1 MITHED
7 LIGLGYTHLYSWNN
21 RDFYDKAGFK
31 VILHLGDVAKLDS
44 KRVPK
49 DPWYRTYPELERAF
63 KKWACKRIQEIE
75 NQIPKLLSKQ
85 ELLTSL
91 VNSTVY

>member
-7 LIGLGYTHLYSWNN
+7 LIRLGYNHLYSWNN

-31 VILHLGDVAKLDS
+31 IIMHLGDVATLDS
-44 KRVPK
+44 KGISK
-49 DPWYRTYPELERAF
+49 DPWYKTYPELERMF
-63 KKWACKRIQEIE
+63 KEWACKRIQEIE
-75 NQIPKLLSKQ
+75 NQIPKLISEQ
-85 ELLTSL
+85 ELLTNL